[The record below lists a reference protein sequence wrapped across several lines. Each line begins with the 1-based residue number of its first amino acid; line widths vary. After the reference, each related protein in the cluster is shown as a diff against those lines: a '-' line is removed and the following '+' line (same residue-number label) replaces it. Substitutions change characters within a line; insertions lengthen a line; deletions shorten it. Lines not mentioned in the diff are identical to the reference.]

1 METEIAAAAA
11 ATVISSAFSLALL
24 DRWLAQ
30 RRRHILAWLVSM
42 VIFAGASAAL
52 WVGAS
57 FGWTVTSFKLFYL
70 LGAILSVPPL
80 GLGTIYLLGKQQ
92 LSNKLAVGVAVFSVF
107 SIGVLTAEPADASAW
122 LEVGIIPKG
131 ADVFGGVPRVLAAL
145 GSTAGSL
152 AVLGGVAYS
161 LWRLRGRGERKR
173 GAGAAA
179 GADSNID
186 STTSSA
192 TGNSASPT
200 PRRIAG
206 GTSLI
211 ALGTIMLGTGG
222 LLNSVANE
230 MAAFAMSLAVG
241 SGLLFA
247 GFLVSTAG
255 PATKP
260 VSKPATK
267 PAD

>member
-1 METEIAAAAA
+1 METEIAFVAV

-161 LWRLRGRGERKR
+161 LWRLRGQRATGTM
-173 GAGAAA
+173 ANANAASAA
-179 GADSNID
+179 G
-186 STTSSA
+186 
-192 TGNSASPT
+192 PT

-230 MAAFAMSLAVG
+230 MTAFAMSLAVG

-247 GFLVSTAG
+247 GFLVSTAQ
-255 PATKP
+255 PAA
-260 VSKPATK
+260 KPAS
-267 PAD
+267 

>member
-11 ATVISSAFSLALL
+11 ATVISGAFSLALL

-30 RRRHILAWLVSM
+30 RRRHLLAWLVSM

-92 LSNKLAVGVAVFSVF
+92 LTDKLAVGVAVFSVF

-122 LEVGIIPKG
+122 LEAGIIPKG

-161 LWRLRGRGERKR
+161 LWRLR
-173 GAGAAA
+173 AAPA
-179 GADSNID
+179 SN
-186 STTSSA
+186 SPSPTPGPT
-192 TGNSASPT
+192 SPT

-206 GTSLI
+206 GTSLV

-230 MAAFAMSLAVG
+230 MTAFAVSLAVG

-247 GFLVSTAG
+247 GFLVSTAQ
-255 PATKP
+255 PANR
-260 VSKPATK
+260 PAS
-267 PAD
+267 